1 MRKINNKVDELYN
14 EILNLKN
21 DFQELKKESATKEI
35 QFKDEIRMIKIEKA
49 ANKKLLEGEIDKL
62 SKRLE
67 DVEIIK
73 KEHELITSKDKVF
86 EFVKY
91 YNHFDCQTI
100 NGVFVHYSADS
111 GIDKDTYYFKRNG
124 FITYFDAEI
133 LDFKDKTLVKV
144 SNPRIEKVEK

>member
-1 MRKINNKVDELYN
+1 LRKINNKVDELYN

-49 ANKKLLEGEIDKL
+49 ANKKLLEGEIDNL
-62 SKRLE
+62 RKRLE
-67 DVEIIK
+67 DLEVLK
-73 KEHELITSKDKVF
+73 KEHELITSRDKAF
-86 EFVKY
+86 ELVKY

-100 NGVFVHYSADS
+100 NGVFVHYLADS
-111 GIDKDTYYFKRNG
+111 DIDKDTYFFKRNG
-124 FITYFDAEI
+124 FITYFDVET

-144 SNPRIEKVEK
+144 SNPRIEKM